1 MAEAHAKMHLREYV
15 HDDDV
20 NMAVRMMLESFV
32 ETQKYSV
39 MKSMRQTFQQYLLF
53 KKDHSELLFYI
64 LRQMSQV
71 QLALLR
77 GTNESQALVIEID
90 EKDLKDKAKQ
100 LNIHDLKPFYQS
112 RIFENNNFVY
122 DAARKVIIHTIP
134 EAITAEL

>member
-1 MAEAHAKMHLREYV
+1 
-15 HDDDV
+15 
-20 NMAVRMMLESFV
+20 
-32 ETQKYSV
+32 
-39 MKSMRQTFQQYLLF
+39 
-53 KKDHSELLFYI
+53 
-64 LRQMSQV
+64 LRQLSQD
-71 QLALLR
+71 QLAFLR